1 MPRGPPRPPGNA
13 PLLVLLVLAA
23 AASAPAVVHAAVA
36 LSDGPPAANS
46 VLADN
51 QAKSTAVVPPG
62 YTRKDANSTKHDI
75 YIGYLPTLKGDNKH
89 KMGIM
94 ISGAILYAM
103 SEINKTADLLPW
115 ATLRLRYHDTQ
126 GKTVDATRALVQMIF
141 NGTKAIFGPE
151 ANTCNVEAT
160 VNEALNIPM
169 FSHKCSDSKPNPTL
183 LRIDP
188 PNSQVIKSVLTLME
202 YLSWKKFSII
212 NEEAWNELASK
223 LRERAKEKGLHV
235 QHQRTIMDR
244 HRCCVNKLKCCHA
257 GTWYQIIQET
267 RNMTRIYVFMGTSFS
282 LIDLMTSMQALQL
295 FDNGEYMII
304 YIDMETYSIK
314 NAVKYLWTNDYIS
327 KMRSCFF
334 HSQKDVEFEK
344 RAKSLLV
351 VAMSE
356 PSEDYVNFSDSVR
369 EFNSKDPFN
378 FIKPIIFNDY
388 KTHIPIFAAYLYD
401 AVQLYAQS
409 LNAIIRQEMQT
420 ALNKSSSTLT
430 VDEIWPTK
438 EKIEEMASN
447 GTKII
452 SNILEKGNF
461 ISVTGSLIKWDK
473 EGASEGNFSVIGLQ
487 NYNLTEHVNF
497 SCPYHMLP
505 VANFKH
511 GDKDSLEY
519 KVVRHIQW
527 PGNTKPMDEPSCGF
541 DNSKC
546 SRSDTHSQSV
556 VAAGTLGVLLFCA
569 TVITASI
576 YRKWKIEQEIE
587 GLLWKIHPT
596 ELHSYSGD
604 IVSPPSKLSL
614 MSAGSFESRCGPQV
628 FASTGQYRNMVVRIK
643 ELVFS
648 KRRDC
653 VTREVMKEMRLL
665 RELRHDN
672 VNSFIGACIESNRV
686 LIVTDYCAKGS
697 LYDIIENEDIKL
709 DSMFISSLVHDLI
722 KGMRYLHNSLLGC
735 HGNLKSSNCVVTSRW
750 VLQVADFG
758 LHELRQNADNE
769 SIGEHQYYRNLFW
782 KAPELLRGVNT
793 STKISQKGDVYSFSI
808 ILYEIIGRRG
818 PFGSCNED
826 PKEIIRRVKEGY
838 YGQSREPFRPDLSIL
853 RDSEIGCPD
862 YVINCITSC
871 WNELPENR
879 PDFHTVREQL
889 KKMREGMHHNIVD
902 QMMDMMVKYADH
914 LEELVSER
922 TRLLFEEKQ
931 KTEDLLHRMLPAPVA
946 RNLTMGIG
954 VQPESFDAVTIY
966 FSDIVG
972 FTSMSAESSPL
983 QVVNFLNDLYTLF
996 DRIIQGYDV
1005 YKVETIGDAY
1015 MVVSGLPIKNERHA
1029 GEIASMAL
1037 DLLAAVK
1044 SHRVAHRPQET
1055 LKLRIGIHSGPV
1067 VAGVVGLTMPR
1078 YCLFG
1083 DTVNTAS
1090 RMESNGEPL
1099 RIHISNQCRDALNK
1113 LGDGLYVMEERGPVY
1128 LKGKGAVTTHWLLAA
1143 TPLAIQR
1150 RNVDTNDMPPPLFCR
1165 SDLNARQSGSVLGNA
1180 GGIGTPVRRR
1190 VGISNSLAPQPTSA
1204 LAQEG
1209 ASVLRATASLLDTAA
1224 AADKASVD
1232 GLSSS
1237 ATCPLEVAAVPCI
1250 SRSFDPFPLVRGQT
1264 AKQLVPPRV
1273 AKSLEDCTAVTS
1285 SNEPQIMPNGWLDKQ
1300 QPHESAES
1308 MANSGEGTPLIPPKR
1323 WRSLE
1328 EHELPVEESEPKTGS
1343 GQKIGGGGGH
1353 RGSLKSWL
1361 VGILNGG
1368 NGLKGSHSANS
1379 SQTSLRKNVYSLPSS
1394 MASATPTTF
1403 LEPPNDESVV

>member
-1 MPRGPPRPPGNA
+1 MPRGPPSPPGTA
-13 PLLVLLVLAA
+13 LLLVLFLLPIAALADDLPA
-23 AASAPAVVHAAVA
+23 TPVAVVAPTTPA
-36 LSDGPPAANS
+36 PPN
-46 VLADN
+46 L
-51 QAKSTAVVPPG
+51 PPG
-62 YTRKDANSTKHDI
+62 FVLKGASRQRHKIT
-75 YIGYLPTLKGDNKH
+75 IGYLPSLKGDAKL
-89 KMGIM
+89 KMGLT
-94 ISGAILYAM
+94 ISGAITYALDQ
-103 SEINKTADLLPW
+103 INTSNVTLPWVDLLM
-115 ATLRLRYHDTQ
+115 RYNDTNS
-126 GKTVDATRALVQMIF
+126 KTVPATKALIHMITED
-141 NGTKAIFGPE
+141 TKAIFGPE
-151 ANTCNVEAT
+151 ASSCIVEAT
-160 VNEALNIPM
+160 VSQAMNIPM
-169 FSHKCSDSKPNPTL
+169 FSHKCADSKANPTL

-188 PNSQVIKSVLTLME
+188 PNSQVIKSVLTLLE
-202 YLSWKKFSII
+202 YLNWRQFSII
-212 NEEAWNELASK
+212 NEEAWKELAFTLQK
-223 LRERAKEKGLHV
+223 RAEEKKFTV
-235 QHQRTIMDR
+235 NHQRTIYDR
-244 HRCCVNKLKCCHA
+244 HKCCVQKLLCCHA
-257 GTWYQIIQET
+257 GIWYQIIQET
-267 RNMTRIYVFMGTSFS
+267 RNKTRIYVFMGTSPS
-282 LIDLMTSMQALQL
+282 LIDLMTGMQALQL
-295 FDNGEYMII
+295 FDNGEYMVI
-304 YIDMETYSIK
+304 YIDMETYSVRD
-314 NAVKYLWTNDYIS
+314 AVKYLWKSDYLS
-327 KMRSCFF
+327 RLQSCFF
-334 HSQKDVEFEK
+334 HNQNNIEFEK

-351 VAMSE
+351 VAMT
-356 PSEDYVNFSDSVR
+356 PPDNQFTNFTDAVR
-369 EFNSKDPFN
+369 VYNAKEPFN
-378 FIKPIIFNDY
+378 FSMPTIFGNF

-401 AVQLYAQS
+401 AVMLYANS
-409 LNAIIRQEMQT
+409 LHKLISNEIAYAAKI
-420 ALNKSSSTLT
+420 SSLPESQ
-430 VDEIWPTK
+430 IWPTN
-438 EKIEEMASN
+438 EKVLELASN
-447 GTKII
+447 GTRII
-452 SNILEKGNF
+452 ETILKNGSYQS
-461 ISVTGSLIKWDK
+461 ITGSLIKWD
-473 EGASEGNFSVIGLQ
+473 EAGNSEGNFSVIGLQ
-487 NYNLTEHVNF
+487 NYNLTEHTNF
-497 SCPYHMLP
+497 SCPFHMLP
-505 VANFKH
+505 VAKFEH
-511 GDKDSLEY
+511 GAKNDTLDY
-519 KVVRHIQW
+519 KVIRHIQW

-546 SRSDTHSQSV
+546 PRVNSHDQSV

-648 KRRDC
+648 KKRDC

-672 VNSFIGACIESNRV
+672 VNSFIGACIEPNRV

-769 SIGEHQYYRNLFW
+769 SVGEHQYYRNLFW
-782 KAPELLRGVNT
+782 KAPELLRGVNP
-793 STKISQKGDVYSFSI
+793 STKISQKGDVYSFGI

-818 PFGSCNED
+818 PFGPCTED
-826 PKEIIRRVKEGY
+826 PKEIIRRVKEGR
-838 YGQSREPFRPDLSIL
+838 YGPKKEPFRPDLSITY
-853 RDSEIGCPD
+853 DTDTGCPD
-862 YVINCITSC
+862 YVTNCITAC
-871 WNELPENR
+871 WQEQPENR
-879 PDFHTVREQL
+879 PDFHNIREQL

-902 QMMDMMVKYADH
+902 QMMDMMVKYANH

-954 VQPESFDAVTIY
+954 VQPESYDSVTIY

-972 FTSMSAESSPL
+972 FTSMSAESTPL
-983 QVVNFLNDLYTLF
+983 QVVTFLNDLYTLF
-996 DRIIQGYDV
+996 DSIIQGYDV

-1015 MVVSGLPIKNERHA
+1015 MVVSGLPLKNEKHA

-1055 LKLRIGIHSGPV
+1055 LKLRIGIHTGPV

-1090 RMESNGEPL
+1090 RMESNGEAL
-1099 RIHISNQCRDALNK
+1099 RIHISEECRNALNK
-1113 LGDGLYVMEERGPVY
+1113 LGEGLYVVEDRGPVF
-1128 LKGKGAVTTHWLLAA
+1128 LKGKGAVSTHWLVSA

-1150 RNVDTNDMPPPLFCR
+1150 RNVDANNLPPPLFCR
-1165 SDLNARQSGSVLGNA
+1165 SELSGRHSGSVLGNP

-1190 VGISNSLAPQPTSA
+1190 VGVSTSLAAPQTSQPSPSSSTA
-1204 LAQEG
+1204 FRTVSLND
-1209 ASVLRATASLLDTAA
+1209 TTDASLMDGNGHHGP
-1224 AADKASVD
+1224 KGSCGGSSVV
-1232 GLSSS
+1232 
-1237 ATCPLEVAAVPCI
+1237 TCPLDLSTAPTV
-1250 SRSFDPFPLVRGQT
+1250 SRSFDPFPSIRGQAAKRLVR
-1264 AKQLVPPRV
+1264 PRE
-1273 AKSLEDCTAVTS
+1273 AKSLEDCCVTVVVPPTPS
-1285 SNEPQIMPNGWLDKQ
+1285 PVLPNGRLSKHESNE
-1300 QPHESAES
+1300 SACSE
-1308 MANSGEGTPLIPPKR
+1308 EGTPLIPPKR

-1328 EHELPVEESEPKTGS
+1328 GHELPVDDLAMDAPGLSAHKVN
-1343 GQKIGGGGGH
+1343 H

-1361 VGILNGG
+1361 VGILNG
-1368 NGLKGSHSANS
+1368 NGLKGSHSANA
-1379 SQTSLRKNVYSLPSS
+1379 SQTSLRKNVYSLPNT
-1394 MASATPTTF
+1394 MAAAAPAGLVFEPRRQTPKS
-1403 LEPPNDESVV
+1403 NDESVV